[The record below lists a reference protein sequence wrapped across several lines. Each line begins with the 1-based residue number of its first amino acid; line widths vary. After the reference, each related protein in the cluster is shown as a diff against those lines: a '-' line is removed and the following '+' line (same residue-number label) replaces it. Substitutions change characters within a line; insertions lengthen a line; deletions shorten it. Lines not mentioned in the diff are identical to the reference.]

1 MPSKKK
7 RRKKDDGLEPR
18 HRKQLLEILTAHPHV
33 TRVVLFGSRATGQWW
48 PGSDIDLALFGE
60 SLDWRDL
67 GKLILAIEQTTI
79 PWKVDLVLASQIEKD
94 ALRRHIQEEGIV
106 WFDRSTPQTPDQP

>member
-1 MPSKKK
+1 MPSK
-7 RRKKDDGLEPR
+7 RKPETKADGLEPR
-18 HRKQLLEILTAHPHV
+18 HRKLLLDILTAHP
-33 TRVVLFGSRATGQWW
+33 RVQRIVLFGSRATGQWR

-79 PWKVDLVLASQIEKD
+79 PWEVDLVLASQIEKD

-106 WFDRSTPQTPDQP
+106 WFDRNASKTPDQP